1 MLDLLAAPGLPRSAA
16 LIAIAAWLSIAV
28 TNNRRDK
35 STNVLLLGTMF
46 RMDLLR
52 DEKILGQGLS
62 DRRVEGDGLARTA
75 LAWVIRA
82 QTVIALLL
90 WIAAA
95 LSVGDWL
102 GVSDPVLARAA
113 VNVAIG
119 SFFALWTTF
128 LCGGL
133 YFGYWIKTPHV
144 QQVHFTLFII
154 SLLLWQLAGNT

>member
-1 MLDLLAAPGLPRSAA
+1 MLDLLAAPELPRSAA
-16 LIAIAAWLSIAV
+16 LIAIAVWLSIAV

-62 DRRVEGDGLARTA
+62 DRRVEGDGLARAA

-82 QTVIALLL
+82 QFLIAFLL
-90 WIAAA
+90 WGAAA

-102 GVSDPVLARAA
+102 GLSDPTLARAA
-113 VNVAIG
+113 INVAIG
-119 SFFALWTTF
+119 AFFALWTTF
-128 LCGGL
+128 LSGGL

-144 QQVHFTLFII
+144 QQVHFTLFMI